1 MVAKSDSVTAMTAL
15 STVKTS
21 PKWSFNGKQN
31 YDGTS
36 PVPGPGAYSSGPQ
49 YDQSSR
55 SHKPSRVVFGT
66 SAREAPAGTPSPGP
80 GSYFPGDTHKAS
92 PKFGFGTG
100 KRNPSANK
108 LVTPGPGTY
117 EAGKGVGQEGS
128 RYTVSGK
135 GPDLNMSKTPGP
147 GAYTPARAL
156 KRTPTWSFGT
166 SSRGLDGSGM
176 VTPGPG
182 AYEFRPTERGPK
194 FSMKSR
200 PTPAKRMETPGPGTY
215 GGTITQFGY

>member
-1 MVAKSDSVTAMTAL
+1 MTTL

-21 PKWSFNGKQN
+21 PKWSFNGKTN
-31 YDGTS
+31 YDSKT

-49 YDQSSR
+49 YDSTSR
-55 SHKPSRVVFGT
+55 SSKPSRVVFGT
-66 SAREAPAGTPSPGP
+66 SAREGPAGTPSPGP

-100 KRNPSANK
+100 KRAPNSNK
-108 LVTPGPGTY
+108 LVTPGPGSY
-117 EAGKGVGQEGS
+117 ERGPLVGHEGA
-128 RYTVSGK
+128 RYSVSGK
-135 GPDLNMSKTPGP
+135 GADMNSSKTPGP
-147 GAYTPARAL
+147 GAYTPTRAL

-182 AYEFRPTERGPK
+182 AYEFRPGDRGTTAPM

-200 PTPAKRMETPGPGTY
+200 PQPAKKMETPGPGSY
-215 GGTITQFGY
+215 GGVYTQFGY